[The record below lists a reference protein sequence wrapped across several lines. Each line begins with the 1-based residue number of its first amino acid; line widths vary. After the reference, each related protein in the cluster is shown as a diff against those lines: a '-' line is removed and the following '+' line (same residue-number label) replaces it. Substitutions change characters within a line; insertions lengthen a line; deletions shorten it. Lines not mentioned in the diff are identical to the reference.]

1 MEAETLVGTSRKE
14 RGCTWRTL
22 RPRPWRTCWAGLSSP
37 IQWVFHQP
45 PKGKDRPMEKDKL
58 MLPVSML
65 RGAEL
70 ATVTD
75 PARPNGPMWMDL
87 FLDSQGPPPAPVQT
101 SRYRMTLEA
110 FDQFF
115 ERVSQAKAHLVTE
128 NARKPRN

>member
-1 MEAETLVGTSRKE
+1 
-14 RGCTWRTL
+14 
-22 RPRPWRTCWAGLSSP
+22 
-37 IQWVFHQP
+37 
-45 PKGKDRPMEKDKL
+45 MEKDKL